1 MATKAEKFRADQQRT
16 AHQPKPKRA
25 APRSLRDA
33 PTDAT
38 KPPERNRSLR
48 AGRKGGA
55 ELEVTRSGRPS
66 RKSTRKSQGRVKRT
80 DNLRRKALRKAGSAT
95 AKAAGA
101 ASRRR

>member
-1 MATKAEKFRADQQRT
+1 MSTKAEQFRTEQQRKGHRRKT
-16 AHQPKPKRA
+16 KHAPQSRKNAPAGTQKA
-25 APRSLRDA
+25 A
-33 PTDAT
+33 
-38 KPPERNRSLR
+38 ERNRSRR
-48 AGRKGGA
+48 AGKKGGA
-55 ELEVTRSGRPS
+55 ELEVSLSGKPS